1 MSDETTETTET
12 TENEVSE
19 QHDIKAMQAALKK
32 ANSEALHYRTVGNT
46 YKDLY
51 IKSQTEKALS
61 EAGLTNSKAAR
72 LLDYS
77 QITVMESG
85 DIEGLTEQLEA
96 LREDLPE
103 LFAPAEKK
111 VTGGAD
117 AADKKEARPMKS
129 TAQKLTSRFGKA

>member
-1 MSDETTETTET
+1 MTDETTETTE
-12 TENEVSE
+12 NVDSE

-32 ANSEALHYRTVGNT
+32 ANSEALHYRTLGNT

-51 IKSQTEKALS
+51 VKAQTEKALS

-85 DIEGLTEQLEA
+85 EIEGLAEQLETI
-96 LREDLPE
+96 REDLPE
-103 LFAPAEKK
+103 LFASAEKR
-111 VTGGAD
+111 VSGGAD
-117 AADKKEARPMKS
+117 AADKREVRPMKS
-129 TAQKLTSRFGKA
+129 TAQKLTSRYGKA